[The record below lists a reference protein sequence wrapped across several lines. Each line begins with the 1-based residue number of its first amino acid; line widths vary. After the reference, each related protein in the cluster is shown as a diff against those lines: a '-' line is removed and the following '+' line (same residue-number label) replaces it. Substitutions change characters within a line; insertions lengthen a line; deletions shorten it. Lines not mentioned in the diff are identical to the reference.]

1 MRIRW
6 LPASI
11 SGAVSIAVGS
21 SWNQPTGADGF
32 PGTHWSVVLSGG
44 TVTSGG
50 SPFYGYSV
58 DARKLT
64 GVVAL
69 SAGEHNGAAL
79 RFDGTVRAWG
89 LMAVGSR

>member
-1 MRIRW
+1 M
-6 LPASI
+6 
-11 SGAVSIAVGS
+11 
-21 SWNQPTGADGF
+21 
-32 PGTHWSVVLSGG
+32 
-44 TVTSGG
+44 TSGG